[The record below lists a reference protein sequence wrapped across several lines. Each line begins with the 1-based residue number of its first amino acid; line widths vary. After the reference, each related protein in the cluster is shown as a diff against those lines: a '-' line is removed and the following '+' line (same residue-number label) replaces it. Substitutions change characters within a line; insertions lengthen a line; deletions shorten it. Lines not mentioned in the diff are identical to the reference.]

1 MESKVLALMILCAS
15 CAEAAAKECDY
26 GGPKA
31 FLSRVVAVDSQKGD
45 GGEQSVRPSLVLNG
59 KEIVLTFDQGP
70 HGAYTKNILDIL
82 DRHCVKATFFMT
94 GSAAL
99 KYASEV
105 RDVAQRGHTLA
116 ASAWSPGADFQ
127 ALSFEAA
134 KVEIDKSLAAVAQ
147 ASNGPAAPF
156 VRLNAKNLAPDLVS
170 HLKDEEVSD
179 WPADVAAGDLEPG
192 LSASKLA
199 NRAIA
204 QVQAAGKGVIQFHDT
219 SRTTVDALD
228 SILLNLKLAGFKVVH
243 AVPAGSYT
251 PKPEYLAELS
261 KPADPA
267 VMPSRVSH
275 ALVETVKRRAREAE
289 DEAPRARQRQR
300 MEREAAVEDA
310 VQRAYRLRLRK
321 EREAALDEQRL
332 RELRARRQRQMDL
345 AAARERALQERA
357 LQQRAY
363 QERAYQ
369 ERAYRERASQ

>member
-1 MESKVLALMILCAS
+1 MMGSKLLAFVILCAS
-15 CAEAAAKECDY
+15 CAGAYAKECDY
-26 GGPKA
+26 GGQNA
-31 FLSRVVAVDSQKGD
+31 LLSRVVAVDSQKGD
-45 GGEQSVRPSLVLNG
+45 DGEQSARPALVLND

-116 ASAWSPGADFQ
+116 AAAWSPRADFQ
-127 ALSFEAA
+127 ALSFDAA

-147 ASNGPAAPF
+147 ASHGPAAPF
-156 VRLNAKNLAPDLVS
+156 VRLNAKSLAPDLVR
-170 HLKDEEVSD
+170 HLKDEGVSD
-179 WPADVAAGDLEPG
+179 WPVDVAAGDLEPG
-192 LSASKLA
+192 LNASKLA

-219 SRTTVDALD
+219 SKTTVDALD

-243 AVPAGSYT
+243 AVPAGSFT
-251 PKPEYLAELS
+251 PKPEYLGELS
-261 KPADPA
+261 KTAAPAA
-267 VMPSRVSH
+267 TPSPVSH
-275 ALVETVKRRAREAE
+275 ALVETVKRRTRNAEEEAQQ
-289 DEAPRARQRQR
+289 AYRQRQR
-300 MEREAAVEDA
+300 MEREASLESP

-321 EREAALDEQRL
+321 EREAALEEQRV
-332 RELRARRQRQMDL
+332 RELRARRQRQFEQ
-345 AAARERALQERA
+345 AARE
-357 LQQRAY
+357 RAY

-369 ERAYRERASQ
+369 ERAYRERASQEN